1 MQTATTDVEG
11 VTALLT
17 HANGEMEGVPHWP
30 TGGSRCIDALEAG
43 H

>member
-11 VTALLT
+11 RTTLFA
-17 HANGEMEGVPHWP
+17 HAGGEMEGIPHWP